1 MDSSNNIKVI
11 CCFCGSAVLLL
22 HLLSPHPSITFNC
35 YSTGHVTL
43 DSTVWILYASVKG
56 KPSKVDLD
64 KVKTSWDRTVSA
76 FLVFSTANVPLPAGM
91 AGDGTV
97 ESPYMMQTSV
107 KN

>member
-56 KPSKVDLD
+56 QPVKVDLGL
-64 KVKTSWDRTVSA
+64 KNSYTRTVSA

-97 ESPYMMQTSV
+97 ESPYRMQTSV